1 MGQAS
6 NAAGKK
12 VFPIEL
18 DQKLHKS
25 LKHKA
30 IESDKTLH
38 DFILEVLASSV
49 REDSPKYGTRTRDQN
64 QK

>member
-1 MGQAS
+1 MEQAS
-6 NAAGKK
+6 KTAGKK

-18 DQKLHKS
+18 GQELHKS

-38 DFILEVLASSV
+38 DFILDVLASSV
-49 REDSPKYGTRTRDQN
+49 QESSPKYGGKTRT